1 MIFIDIYTSCRAL
14 TKIETL
20 ENQIRISELL
30 TLEKVQREFVRHRSF
45 YFAEVVYDNNGKF
58 YDLYIKIGQK
68 EISQSQIEK
77 VNNLNKK
84 MEDYINEIEKFL
96 LSSLTKTEHKN
107 ENQIKNTKLNINVVE
122 IQDEN
127 IEYDLILICGK
138 QYEHFRFFK
147 KDIGIRAEIKDGK
160 IKSIER
166 KSNTLKANS
175 NKENAL
181 QHRV

>member
-1 MIFIDIYTSCRAL
+1 MRKL
-14 TKIETL
+14 K
-20 ENQIRISELL
+20 NRIKQSEIL
-30 TLEKVQREFVRHRSF
+30 TLEKVQREFERHRSF
-45 YFAEVVYDNNGKF
+45 YFAEVVYNKNEKF
-58 YDLYIKIGQK
+58 YDLYIKFNQN
-68 EISQSQIEK
+68 EISLNQIEK

-84 MEDYINEIEKFL
+84 MEEYISEIEQYL
-96 LSSLTKTEHKN
+96 LTTLTKTERKK
-107 ENQIKNTKLNINVVE
+107 ETQIKNTKLNIDVVE
-122 IQDEN
+122 IQSEDQK
-127 IEYDLILICGK
+127 YDLILICGK
-138 QYEHFRFFK
+138 QYEYLGFFK